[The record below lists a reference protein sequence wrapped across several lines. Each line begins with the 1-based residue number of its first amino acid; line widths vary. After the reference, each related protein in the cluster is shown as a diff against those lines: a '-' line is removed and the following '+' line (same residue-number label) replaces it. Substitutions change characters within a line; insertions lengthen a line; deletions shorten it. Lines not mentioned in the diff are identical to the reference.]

1 MEEAN
6 STDLKRLEL
15 KNSRSYRFI
24 NKVRRIMDK
33 SILGIGLDPII
44 GLIPNVGDA
53 INFPLMLPYLY
64 FALVKVKSIPLA
76 LAVTFNL
83 MLDVLIGTIPF
94 LGIIMDFFFKGFQRN
109 HDMILGFVDGDENV
123 IKRVNRNAIMMAV
136 LIVLLVALFLLLV
149 KVSIFVISW
158 LWELCQSVLAF
169 FI

>member
-1 MEEAN
+1 MEESNIA
-6 STDLKRLEL
+6 DLKRLEL
-15 KNSRSYRFI
+15 KNSKSYHFI

-33 SILGIGLDPII
+33 SIFGIGLDPII

-64 FALVKVKSIPLA
+64 FALVKVKSVPLA

-109 HDMILGFVDGDENV
+109 HDMILGFVDGDEKV

-136 LIVLLVALFLLLV
+136 LIVLLIVLFVLLV
-149 KVSIFVISW
+149 KVSLFVISW
-158 LWELCQSVLAF
+158 LWELCQSVWAF

>member
-15 KNSRSYRFI
+15 KNSKSYRLI

-64 FALVKVKSIPLA
+64 FALVKVKSVPLA